1 MIEFL
6 PDNMR
11 LRIIVVFVCCIL
23 ICVASFIDMW
33 TGIDAAKANKEKISS
48 HGLRKTMT
56 KITDYLRIL
65 MFALLPDVL
74 GLFFSWYT
82 MPYVAVLVTLGA
94 LGIEGISVVENSK
107 KKKSSAGNIV
117 DMISKIVECASEKD
131 ATALLTE
138 IQTKLQNDK
147 KHE

>member
-1 MIEFL
+1 
-6 PDNMR
+6 
-11 LRIIVVFVCCIL
+11 
-23 ICVASFIDMW
+23 MW